1 MKRHT
6 VDKNQTNA
14 NSNILPVY
22 MRFTVYAVDLAWPCS
37 IQTEII
43 KQSIQRSYAIGVIY
57 VAMTFL
63 VPGDYF
69 WEAVSQELHS
79 DGPDV

>member
-1 MKRHT
+1 MKRRT
-6 VDKNQTNA
+6 VDKNQTHA

-22 MRFTVYAVDLAWPCS
+22 MWLTVYPVDLAWPRS
-37 IQTEII
+37 IQTEIV
-43 KQSIQRSYAIGVIY
+43 KQSIQRFYAVGVIY

-63 VPGDYF
+63 VPGNYF
-69 WEAVSQELHS
+69 GEAVSQKLHS